1 MHRPVRL
8 RFEAGFVVASVATL
22 LLYKAY
28 VAWPRQLPGA
38 LVGLLVEACLL
49 WLTFLLAARLAARST
64 LLARLLFYPLAYTLV
79 MCSASHAYF
88 FESAA
93 ERRFS
98 LIEVGP
104 AGILYFFTHVL
115 PASGFA
121 VLGGVF
127 LLAHV
132 GAFLLRDGMRLPG
145 LSRVTLA
152 LLALSSVGLVA
163 IPRAPSPVVDAGV
176 DVVEKLTTPSV
187 LPLLGKPRFSPTQ
200 LDRSKTP
207 PELLA
212 GPTPFKK
219 VLVLVMETM
228 TAASFEQERQSLPRD
243 TFVNGALDHVHRF
256 ERYFPNNQ
264 DSRTGMLGMLGSRF
278 IPHDAYTEEGRDKY
292 MFLSERSSLVSEMQA
307 LGYDTAFA
315 VSQHEIELVVGD
327 LPWQHRIHLDD
338 QKLSAARERGLLCF
352 VPYEF
357 EHSCEDKALLPE
369 VEAFLDS
376 HERAF
381 LYQEF
386 IWGHAS
392 AYNEA
397 SGKSNA
403 EYYSS
408 YVDALIAHL
417 REQGT
422 LDETL
427 VVLSSDHGFR
437 DTSMQD
443 QLSVY
448 RIPLWFYATR
458 FAAERDDRLFS
469 HLDFKNLLHR
479 ERALSVPAIE
489 ESPFVM
495 IYGPTSASFLAVLTR
510 EHDFTLLK
518 LRGDSAYVM
527 RHDRLDASGGF
538 AGAARDAA
546 GPASFLRLFDDYRAY
561 FARQ

>member
-22 LLYKAY
+22 LLYKGY
-28 VAWPRQLPGA
+28 VAGPRQLLGA
-38 LVGLLVEACLL
+38 LVGLLVEASLL
-49 WLTFLLAARLAARST
+49 WLTFLLAERLAQRS
-64 LLARLLFYPLAYTLV
+64 LGLARALFYPLVFTLLL
-79 MCSASHAYF
+79 CSASHAYF

-104 AGILYFFTHVL
+104 AGILYFFMHVL
-115 PASGFA
+115 PASGFLA
-121 VLGGVF
+121 LGSVFAASLLGG
-127 LLAHV
+127 LAL
-132 GAFLLRDGMRLPG
+132 GSRLRLP
-145 LSRVTLA
+145 SPRYITLA
-152 LLALSSVGLVA
+152 LLGSSALGL
-163 IPRAPSPVVDAGV
+163 IFFPRAPSPVVDAGA
-176 DVVEKLTTPSV
+176 DVYEKLTTPTV
-187 LPLLGKPRFSPTQ
+187 RPGKARFSPVQ
-200 LDRSKTP
+200 LDRSHTP

-212 GPTPFKK
+212 SASPFKK

-228 TAASFEQERQSLPRD
+228 TAANFELERKKLPKD
-243 TFVNGALDHVHRF
+243 TFINNALAHVHRY
-256 ERYFPNNQ
+256 ENYFPNNQ
-264 DSRTGMLGMLGSRF
+264 DSRTGMLDMLSSRF
-278 IPHDAYTEEGRDKY
+278 VPYDAYTEEGRDKY
-292 MFLSERSSLVSEMQA
+292 MFLSERSSLVGEMQT
-307 LGYDTAFA
+307 LGFETAFA

-338 QKLSAARERGLLCF
+338 SKLEAARKRGLLCF

-369 VEAFLDS
+369 IEVFIDS
-376 HERAF
+376 HERVF

-397 SGKSNA
+397 SGKGNA
-403 EYYSS
+403 QYYSS
-408 YVDALIAHL
+408 YVDALIEHL
-417 REQGT
+417 RKVGT

-427 VVLSSDHGFR
+427 IVLTSDHGFR
-437 DTSMQD
+437 DTSMQN

-479 ERALSVPAIE
+479 ERALNMPTLS

-495 IYGPTSASFLAVLTR
+495 IYGPTSASFLTVLTR
-510 EHDFTLLK
+510 ERDFMLLK
-518 LRGDSAYVM
+518 LRGESAYVM
-527 RHDRLDASGGF
+527 RHDRLTPGGGL
-538 AGAARDAA
+538 AGKPHDPD
-546 GPASFLRLFDDYRAY
+546 GPAGFLRLFDDYRAY
-561 FARQ
+561 FGQQ

>member
-1 MHRPVRL
+1 
-8 RFEAGFVVASVATL
+8 
-22 LLYKAY
+22 
-28 VAWPRQLPGA
+28 LPA
-38 LVGLLVEACLL
+38 LVGLLVEASLL
-49 WLTFLLAARLAARST
+49 WLTFLLAARLAQRSLVLARVLFYVLTCT
-64 LLARLLFYPLAYTLV
+64 LLL
-79 MCSASHAYF
+79 CSASHAYF

-104 AGILYFFTHVL
+104 AGILYFFMHVL
-115 PASGFA
+115 PASGFLA
-121 VLGGVF
+121 LGSVFGLSLLGGF
-127 LLAHV
+127 S
-132 GAFLLRDGMRLPG
+132 LRNRLRLPSPLHITSALLG
-145 LSRVTLA
+145 LSALGLA
-152 LLALSSVGLVA
+152 FF
-163 IPRAPSPVVDAGV
+163 PRAPSPVVDAGA
-176 DVVEKLTTPSV
+176 DVYEKLTTPTV
-187 LPLLGKPRFSPTQ
+187 RPGKARFSPAL
-200 LDRSKTP
+200 LDRSRTP

-212 GPTPFKK
+212 AASPFKK

-228 TAASFEQERQSLPRD
+228 TAANFERERQTLPKG
-243 TFVNGALDHVHRF
+243 TFVNGALGNLHRY

-264 DSRTGMLGMLGSRF
+264 DSRTGMLDMLSSRF
-278 IPHDAYTEEGRDKY
+278 VPYDAYTEAGRDKY
-292 MFLSERSSLVSEMQA
+292 MFLSERSSLVSEMQT
-307 LGYDTAFA
+307 LGFETAFA

-338 QKLSAARERGLLCF
+338 SKLDAARKRGLLCF

-369 VEAFLDS
+369 VETFLDS
-376 HERAF
+376 HERVF

-397 SGKSNA
+397 SGKGNA

-408 YVDALIAHL
+408 YVDALIEHL
-417 REQGT
+417 RKAGT

-427 VVLSSDHGFR
+427 IVLTSDHGFR

-443 QLSVY
+443 QLAVY

-458 FAAERDDRLFS
+458 FAAQRDDRLFS
-469 HLDFKNLLHR
+469 HLDFKNMLHR
-479 ERALSVPAIE
+479 ERALGVPALN

-495 IYGPTSASFLAVLTR
+495 IYGPTSASFLTVLTR
-510 EHDFTLLK
+510 ERDFMLLK

-527 RHDRLDASGGF
+527 RHDRLDPSGGF
-538 AGAARDAA
+538 AGRAGDPE
-546 GPASFLRLFDDYRAY
+546 GPASFLRLYDDYRTY
-561 FARQ
+561 FGQQ